1 MSIAPSRTSSRLL
14 SQAVLLCVALLLTAC
29 LHAETR
35 RQPIAERAAAS
46 PASSATPKVSAQ
58 RPAITPL
65 VNELQERT
73 FRWFWDHTQDN
84 GLIPDRF
91 PYEEPFSSIAGMGFA
106 FTAYAVGAEHGWV
119 TREQARDRT
128 LKALRYL
135 RSLPMGPSIGDDAG
149 YHGFYY
155 HFLDLSSGRRYARWV
170 EVSSVDTTLLLG
182 GVLFAQ
188 SYYDRDDAAETEI
201 RKLAEDMY
209 RAVDWTWLQA
219 RKPLISMGWVPE
231 DGIIK
236 HDWNGYD
243 EAMLVYVLALGSP
256 THPVQP
262 DAWTAWTKTYDA
274 SFGEFHGQTYLAFGP
289 QFGHQYTHVWID
301 FRGIR
306 DDWNRQQGF
315 DYFENSRRAT
325 LAQRAYANANPM
337 GWKGYGGDI
346 WGLTASDGPQ
356 LTSQPYEGTARQF
369 HHYSARGAGLQGAFD
384 DGTIAPT
391 AAAGSIV
398 FAPEI
403 VIPAIHALHDHYG
416 DVIYGKY
423 GFIDS
428 FNPSFTYTDVPLKMG
443 RLLDNG
449 RGWVDTYHIG
459 IDQGPIVLMIE
470 NYRNELVWNVMKKN
484 PHIRRGLQRAG
495 FRGGWLDSPAQS
507 NAVEA
512 SAR

>member
-1 MSIAPSRTSSRLL
+1 MFSRL
-14 SQAVLLCVALLLTAC
+14 VTLCVALFLSAC
-29 LHAETR
+29 LHPEVRRKPLDGNVVSVPVASVKAE
-35 RQPIAERAAAS
+35 AS
-46 PASSATPKVSAQ
+46 LQ

-65 VNELQERT
+65 VDELQERT
-73 FRWFWDHTQDN
+73 FRWFWDHAQDN

-106 FTAYAVGAEHGWV
+106 FTAYAVGVERGWV

-135 RSLPMGPSIGDDAG
+135 RSLPMGPGIRDAAG

-155 HFLDLSSGRRYARWV
+155 HFLDLDSGLRYERWV

-188 SYYDRDDAAETEI
+188 SYYDRDDRAEAEI
-201 RKLAEDMY
+201 RTLAEAMY
-209 RAVDWTWLQA
+209 SAVDWPWLQA

-236 HDWNGYD
+236 HDWSGYD

-262 DAWTAWTKTYDA
+262 DAWTAWTETYDA
-274 SFGEFHGQTYLAFGP
+274 SFGEFQGQTYLAFGP
-289 QFGHQYTHVWID
+289 QFGHQYSHVWID

-306 DDWNRQQGF
+306 DDWNREQGF

-325 LAQRAYANANPM
+325 LAQRAYAIANPM
-337 GWKGYGGDI
+337 GWKGYDGDI

-356 LTSQPYEGTARQF
+356 SIVHTHNGKSRTFR
-369 HHYSARGAGLQGAFD
+369 HYSARGAGLDAAFD

-391 AAAGSIV
+391 AAAGSIA

-403 VIPAIHALHDHYG
+403 VIPAIHALHDQYG
-416 DVIYGKY
+416 DAIYGKY

-428 FNPSFTYTDVPLKMG
+428 FNPTFTYTDVPLKMG
-443 RLLDNG
+443 KLLDNG
-449 RGWVDTYHIG
+449 RGWVDTYQIG

-470 NYRNELVWNVMKKN
+470 NYRNEFVWNVMKKN

-495 FRGGWLDSPAQS
+495 FRGGWLEVGPTAGSSEVPKK
-507 NAVEA
+507 
-512 SAR
+512 